1 MASLCKVYSGQ
12 IKPKPSELVLD
23 VEPGQLQ
30 DFEAAFGQAQT
41 ILSSMKGYIS
51 HQLLKCLEKP
61 TRYVLWSM
69 PRMQKSLLRQYLDE
83 SKALE
88 SFDIDDS

>member
-12 IKPKPSELVLD
+12 INPKPSELVLD
-23 VEPGQLQ
+23 VKPGQLQ

-51 HQLLKCLEKP
+51 HQLLKCLGKL
-61 TRYVLWSM
+61 TRYVLLVNTKDAEIVFAAILG
-69 PRMQKSLLRQYLDE
+69 RKQGIREL
-83 SKALE
+83 
-88 SFDIDDS
+88 